1 MNMKKLMAFL
11 ILAAILACSS
21 GPSPKDRVF
30 EFIDA
35 VKSADSLRVL
45 SILDLDSYIAIT
57 SEGNMPEMSSADTI
71 AALYAYRTKTIESL
85 LQYGEV
91 RHRWLS
97 NQIVVNKEILKGD
110 TANVE
115 VSFIDQQSG
124 YMLYTQIQL
133 RRQPDKSWRV
143 VFFK

>member
-1 MNMKKLMAFL
+1 MDMKKTIAFIVVAL
-11 ILAAILACSS
+11 TLACSS
-21 GPSPKDRVF
+21 GPAPKDRVF

-35 VKSADSLRVL
+35 VKAADSLRIF
-45 SILDLDSYIAIT
+45 SILDLDGYVAMT
-57 SEGNMPEMSSADTI
+57 SEGNMAAMPSADTV
-71 AALYAYRTKTIESL
+71 AALAAYRARTIESL
-85 LQYGEV
+85 LRDGEV

-133 RRQPDKSWRV
+133 KRQPDKSWRV

>member
-1 MNMKKLMAFL
+1 MDMKKTIAFL
-11 ILAAILACSS
+11 IAVLALACSS

-35 VKSADSLRVL
+35 VKAADSLRIF
-45 SILDLDSYIAIT
+45 SILDLDSYVAMT
-57 SEGNMPEMSSADTI
+57 SEGNMAEMSPADTV
-71 AALYAYRTKTIESL
+71 AALAAYRTKTIESL
-85 LQYGEV
+85 LQDGEV

-97 NQIVVNKEILKGD
+97 NQIIVNKEILKGD

-124 YMLYTQIQL
+124 YMLYTQVQL

-143 VFFK
+143 IFFK

>member
-1 MNMKKLMAFL
+1 MDMKKTIAFIVVAL
-11 ILAAILACSS
+11 TLACSS
-21 GPSPKDRVF
+21 GPAPKDRVF

-35 VKSADSLRVL
+35 VKAADSLRIF
-45 SILDLDSYIAIT
+45 SILDLDSYVAMT
-57 SEGNMPEMSSADTI
+57 SEGNMAAMSPADTV
-71 AALYAYRTKTIESL
+71 AALDAYRARTIESL
-85 LQYGEV
+85 LRDGEV

-97 NQIVVNKEILKGD
+97 NQIIVNKEILKGD

-124 YMLYTQIQL
+124 YMLYTQLQL
-133 RRQPDKSWRV
+133 QRQPDKSWRV